1 MTDKQRNREAAS
13 GVFHAGPEHLGPVAT
28 GMRQA
33 DVTALKSLRGVLRR
47 LGETLEFPDWY
58 GGNLDALVDCLCDAE
73 LVAGRTPAIAITGLA
88 TLQAH
93 DPEGFAGLLAA
104 LGAATEERAAAGR
117 PLAVLIDVAAPGL
130 PALPAA

>member
-1 MTDKQRNREAAS
+1 MTDKKRSKSTSSGLFRGGIENFVPLTS
-13 GVFHAGPEHLGPVAT
+13 GV
-28 GMRQA
+28 RQA

-58 GGNLDALVDCLCDAE
+58 GGNLDALADCLCDAE

-104 LGAATEERAAAGR
+104 LSAATEERAAAGH

-130 PALPAA
+130 PKFPAA

>member
-1 MTDKQRNREAAS
+1 MIDKKRSKPTDS
-13 GVFHAGPEHLGPVAT
+13 GVFHAGTEHFGAVAT
-28 GMRQA
+28 GMRQS

-73 LVAGRTPAIAITGLA
+73 LVAGRTPAVAITGLA

-104 LGAATEERAAAGR
+104 LSAASEERAAAGH

-130 PALPAA
+130 PKFPAA